1 MTKIVLGFVGD
12 LAAGKGAACAY
23 LKEKYNVDA
32 YRFSMPLR
40 DVLRRIYIP
49 VSRGNQQLLSKVLR
63 ENFGQDLLSHVI
75 YEDINN
81 DPNEIAA
88 ADGIRRPSDI
98 EHLKDLPGFR
108 LVYITADSKLRHE
121 RLVKRAE
128 NEGDN
133 TKTYEQF
140 LTDEQAEADMQIK
153 ALGQTS
159 NYIIEN
165 NGSWEEFYQKIEDI
179 LTTIKNEVQG

>member
-23 LKEKYNVDA
+23 LKEKYGVNA

-49 VSRGNQQLLSKVLR
+49 ISRGNQQLLSKVLR

-75 YEDINN
+75 YEDIMHDDNK
-81 DPNEIAA
+81 IVA

-98 EHLKDLPGFR
+98 ALLKDLPGFR

-128 NEGDN
+128 NEGDS

-140 LTDEQAEADMQIK
+140 LADEQAEADKQIRD
-153 ALGQTS
+153 LGAS
-159 NYIIEN
+159 ANYVIEN
-165 NGSWEEFYQKIEDI
+165 NGSWEEFYLKIEQVLANI
-179 LTTIKNEVQG
+179 QHEVQN